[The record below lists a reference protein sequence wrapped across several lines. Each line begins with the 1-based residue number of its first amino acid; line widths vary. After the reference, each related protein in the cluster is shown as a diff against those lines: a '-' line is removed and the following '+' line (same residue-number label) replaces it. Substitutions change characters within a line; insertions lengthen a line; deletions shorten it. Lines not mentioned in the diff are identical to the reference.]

1 MNWIT
6 RQLKKI
12 LPKKKKSLDVA
23 VNSWQ
28 TCKRC
33 KSANYIDD
41 LRKNFYLCSCGS
53 PFSCPP
59 RERFKYLFDNSKW
72 EEVPYDTSFKDFLN
86 WKDRISYKERVQKS
100 IEATGQDE
108 VGVIA
113 KGEINGTK
121 VCCLAM
127 NFLWAGG
134 SVGHNFGECV
144 IKAAETCREEN
155 LPLVIFTESGGARM
169 MEGAISL
176 MQLPRMTVAIQIFKD
191 MKQRQASIL
200 FQCSPTSGGL
210 SASLANICDF
220 TLAEHDTDLIAFSG
234 RRVIEGTLG
243 NQETIPDDFQT
254 AISLKNNGFLDDI
267 IERPKQKEKIS
278 TLISLLQKKVA

>member
-100 IEATGQDE
+100 IEATGQEE

-144 IKAAETCREEN
+144 IKAAETCTEEN

-169 MEGAISL
+169 QEGAISL

-191 MKQRQASIL
+191 IKPRQASIL
-200 FQCSPTSGGL
+200 FACSPTTGGL

-220 TLAEHDTDLIAFSG
+220 TLAEHDTDLIAFAG
-234 RRVIEGTLG
+234 RRVIEGTLN
-243 NQETIPDDFQT
+243 NQEVIPPDFQT
-254 AISLKNNGFLDDI
+254 AIDQKRNGFLDDI
-267 IERPKQKEKIS
+267 IERKYQKEKIS